1 MILFDRVK
9 MLSERQGLSLNDL
22 ENRLGFGQN
31 SIYKW
36 KSKEPASNRVR
47 EVADFFNVSTDYLLG
62 LSDNPNRYEDKPN
75 VLAAHIAD
83 DVTPEEMEEILN
95 YINYIKSKR

>member
-1 MILFDRVK
+1 MILYDRVR
-9 MLSERQGLSLNDL
+9 MLAERQGLSLNDL

-47 EVADFFNVSTDYLLG
+47 EVAKFFNVSTDYLLG
-62 LSDNPNRYEDKPN
+62 LSDNPKINNDDSL
-75 VLAAHIAD
+75 LAAHIAD
-83 DVTPEEMEEILN
+83 DVTEEELEEIKQF
-95 YINYIKSKR
+95 IEFIKSKR

>member
-1 MILFDRVK
+1 MILYDRVR
-9 MLSERQGLSLNDL
+9 MLAERQGLSLNDL

-47 EVADFFNVSTDYLLG
+47 EVAKFFNVSTDYLLG
-62 LSDNPNRYEDKPN
+62 LSDNPKVNTDDTL
-75 VLAAHIAD
+75 LAAHIVD
-83 DVTPEEMEEILN
+83 DVTEEEMEEIKQF
-95 YINYIKSKR
+95 IEFIKSKR

>member
-1 MILFDRVK
+1 MILYDRVR
-9 MLSERQGLSLNDL
+9 MLAERQGLSLNDL

-47 EVADFFNVSTDYLLG
+47 EVAKFFNVSTDYLLG
-62 LSDNPNRYEDKPN
+62 LSDNPKVNNDDTL
-75 VLAAHIAD
+75 LAAHIAD
-83 DVTPEEMEEILN
+83 DVTEEEMEEIKQF
-95 YINYIKSKR
+95 IEFIKSKR

>member
-1 MILFDRVK
+1 MILYDRVR
-9 MLSERQGLSLNDL
+9 MLAEKQGLSLNDL

-47 EVADFFNVSTDYLLG
+47 EVAKFFNVSTDYLLG
-62 LSDNPNRYEDKPN
+62 LSDNPKINNDDSL
-75 VLAAHIAD
+75 LAAHIAD
-83 DVTPEEMEEILN
+83 DVTEEEMEEIKQF
-95 YINYIKSKR
+95 IEFIKSKR

>member
-1 MILFDRVK
+1 MILYDRVR
-9 MLSERQGLSLNDL
+9 MLAERQGLSLNDL

-47 EVADFFNVSTDYLLG
+47 EVAKFFNVSTDYLLG
-62 LSDNPNRYEDKPN
+62 LSDNPKINTDDTL
-75 VLAAHIAD
+75 LAAHIAD
-83 DVTPEEMEEILN
+83 DVTEEEMEEIKQF
-95 YINYIKSKR
+95 IEFIKSKR